1 MQYFTKS
8 GTPIAQRDWHQKAIE
23 MAATGL
29 GATEIAEELLGRKSQ
44 ESTIR
49 DFLSKVDLS
58 KAEKNLKILFWDI
71 ETSPALSAHWGEWQQ
86 NINKDAKVRD
96 YGLLTHAWAWGDG
109 EVVSSAVCAEDAFH
123 NEYQSIV
130 HEMWHLLDEADV
142 VVGHNCME
150 ENSKVLTSNFDWV
163 AVKDLKV
170 GDELIGFEEGKSPF
184 TKFRD
189 SSGAWQGQGKTRAIK
204 TCKVTEHDIVKKEAF
219 EVTLSDGSKVI
230 TTDDHYWLGKTSPTG
245 VLTWIK
251 TKDLID
257 RNAHIVK
264 YMDVWEKDQTFEG
277 GWLSGFLDGEGSV
290 SLGKDRALG
299 GFQVCQRKNAAW
311 GRCLSYLKDRGIK
324 HSEPRVKV
332 GGIGRGDCEYIYATG
347 KWQALSLIGSL
358 DITRFKE
365 NFRNGHWGLGTLT
378 SCGAETLTV
387 ASVEPVGVK
396 NIVIMGTDSSTYF
409 AEGFAMHNCKKF
421 DIKRANAE
429 FIKAGLPPPS
439 PYKTYDTLKVAKSKF
454 KFPRNDLGSL
464 CKYLG
469 VEHSK
474 LQNDGMP
481 LWMECIMGNSRAL
494 KDMEEYNR
502 GDIYALRDVFYRLLP
517 WDNQGINFGLYGERL
532 QNHLCTHC
540 GSSELETLEGKYAY
554 TSNNSYQVYRCSVCG
569 AISRT
574 RNSSGKRNQF
584 MRIGS

>member
-109 EVVSSAVCAEDAFH
+109 EVVSSAVCAEDARH

-130 HEMWHLLDEADV
+130 HEMWALLDEADIV
-142 VVGHNCME
+142 VAHN
-150 ENSKVLTSNFDWV
+150 
-163 AVKDLKV
+163 
-170 GDELIGFEEGKSPF
+170 
-184 TKFRD
+184 
-189 SSGAWQGQGKTRAIK
+189 GA
-204 TCKVTEHDIVKKEAF
+204 
-219 EVTLSDGSKVI
+219 
-230 TTDDHYWLGKTSPTG
+230 
-245 VLTWIK
+245 
-251 TKDLID
+251 
-257 RNAHIVK
+257 
-264 YMDVWEKDQTFEG
+264 
-277 GWLSGFLDGEGSV
+277 
-290 SLGKDRALG
+290 
-299 GFQVCQRKNAAW
+299 
-311 GRCLSYLKDRGIK
+311 
-324 HSEPRVKV
+324 
-332 GGIGRGDCEYIYATG
+332 
-347 KWQALSLIGSL
+347 
-358 DITRFKE
+358 
-365 NFRNGHWGLGTLT
+365 
-378 SCGAETLTV
+378 
-387 ASVEPVGVK
+387 
-396 NIVIMGTDSSTYF
+396 
-409 AEGFAMHNCKKF
+409 KF

-429 FIKAGLPPPS
+429 FVKAGLPPPS
-439 PYKTYDTLKVAKSKF
+439 PYKVYDTLKVAKAKF
-454 KFPRNDLGSL
+454 KFPRNDLESL
-464 CKYLG
+464 CNYLG
-469 VEHSK
+469 VEHGK
-474 LQNDGMP
+474 LKNSGMP
-481 LWMECIMGNSRAL
+481 LWMKCITGCTQSLNE
-494 KDMEEYNR
+494 MEEYNR

-517 WDNQGINFGLYGERL
+517 WDNQGINFGLYGDRL